1 MKIFKLSQV
10 QELDKYTI
18 ENEPIT
24 SIDLM
29 ERAASAIFDSIR
41 KEFDKSSKFN
51 IVVGSGNNGGDGF
64 VVARLLHMVGNE
76 VCVHYCEFTPS
87 ISEDCKTNL
96 ERFQNLD
103 GSKFS
108 IITSAEELRVDSNEV
123 IIDVTK
129 KLHEFD
135 QKGYFEFASETLSIL
150 DNVVAHFSIEDVK
163 LLANNAVTIL
173 ETVKS
178 LTQPEMMQAIS
189 NAVQV
194 FSSIEQD
201 NIPSYSL
208 TRAMLEM
215 RKPEMKKAL
224 GFSLVFLKNISQ
236 NTNTENK

>member
-1 MKIFKLSQV
+1 MSNQALEAKI
-10 QELDKYTI
+10 EALDKKVDLLLSYINEQRLRNQSI
-18 ENEPIT
+18 EDLVGDLSIVGKDMYDSAVTSLDEQSVEIDPSTVSNLLIKLLKNIPNFNVILETFESVVDLTKDAGPI
-24 SIDLM
+24 
-29 ERAASAIFDSIR
+29 
-41 KEFDKSSKFN
+41 
-51 IVVGSGNNGGDGF
+51 V
-64 VVARLLHMVGNE
+64 
-76 VCVHYCEFTPS
+76 
-87 ISEDCKTNL
+87 
-96 ERFQNLD
+96 
-103 GSKFS
+103 
-108 IITSAEELRVDSNEV
+108 NEV